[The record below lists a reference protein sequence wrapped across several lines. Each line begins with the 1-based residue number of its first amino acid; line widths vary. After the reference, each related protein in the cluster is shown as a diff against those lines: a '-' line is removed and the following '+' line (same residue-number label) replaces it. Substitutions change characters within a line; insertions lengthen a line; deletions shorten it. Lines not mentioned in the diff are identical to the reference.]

1 MKFHV
6 HFTARLKCNTMY
18 LYFKVSKINPKM
30 CLSNTLYL
38 HASVDVN
45 CPNYNV
51 HVFPCQLP
59 QWEDVSCFVSRYL
72 YVTLI
77 IKKKVSVQRWHKF
90 PVRSFITKKNQQQQ
104 NKTKN
109 KRKQT
114 RYLKLNV
121 FLRTLNKHIKLAK
134 KYQAHF

>member
-1 MKFHV
+1 
-6 HFTARLKCNTMY
+6 
-18 LYFKVSKINPKM
+18 M

-45 CPNYNV
+45 CPYYNV

-77 IKKKVSVQRWHKF
+77 IKKKYQCNADT
-90 PVRSFITKKNQQQQ
+90 SFQTGHSLRKKQQQ

-109 KRKQT
+109 KRKKKT

-134 KYQAHF
+134 KISSTFSKVCHYGIYNLFNTQLIL

>member
-1 MKFHV
+1 
-6 HFTARLKCNTMY
+6 
-18 LYFKVSKINPKM
+18 M

-45 CPNYNV
+45 CPYYNV

-77 IKKKVSVQRWHKF
+77 IKKKKYQCNADT
-90 PVRSFITKKNQQQQ
+90 SFQTGHSLRKKQQQ

-109 KRKQT
+109 KRKKKT

-134 KYQAHF
+134 KISSTFSKVCHYGIYNLFNTQLIL

>member
-1 MKFHV
+1 
-6 HFTARLKCNTMY
+6 MY

-45 CPNYNV
+45 GPYYNV

-59 QWEDVSCFVSRYL
+59 QLEDVSCFVSRIL

-77 IKKKVSVQRWHKF
+77 IKKKKYQCNADTSFQSG
-90 PVRSFITKKNQQQQ
+90 RSLQKKNNMQQQ

-109 KRKQT
+109 KR
-114 RYLKLNV
+114 
-121 FLRTLNKHIKLAK
+121 NKHDILS
-134 KYQAHF
+134 

>member
-1 MKFHV
+1 
-6 HFTARLKCNTMY
+6 
-18 LYFKVSKINPKM
+18 M

-45 CPNYNV
+45 CPYYNV

-77 IKKKVSVQRWHKF
+77 IKKKKVSVQRWHKF
-90 PVRSFITKKNQQQQ
+90 PNRSFITKKTTTTKQ
-104 NKTKN
+104 NK
-109 KRKQT
+109 KQKKKKT

-134 KYQAHF
+134 KISSTFSKVCHYGIYNLFNTQLIL